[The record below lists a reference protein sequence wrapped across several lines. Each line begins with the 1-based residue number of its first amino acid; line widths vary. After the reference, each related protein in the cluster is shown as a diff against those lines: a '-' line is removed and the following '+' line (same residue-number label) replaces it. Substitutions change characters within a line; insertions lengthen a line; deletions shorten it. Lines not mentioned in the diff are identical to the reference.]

1 MGKVIS
7 VIIFITSAWLFTA
20 CGTTHVSPQQE
31 NALGAQQAHQIL
43 QKSKLSKNPTYNR
56 HVRNVGR
63 RIARVANRPDFQWQY
78 YVIDSKK
85 ANAFVLPGGKI
96 FVYSGLFKYA
106 KTDAELAAVIGHEVA
121 HALRS
126 HGIEGAQRKQ
136 EAALVGVLLQVG
148 LGVAGVDPS
157 IANTVNSAYGY
168 GAKYGYIHPYS
179 REKETEADSIGL
191 MLMAQAGYDPR
202 AAITFWQKFGK
213 VGPHVPEFFSTH
225 PDPGNRIANLKRLLP
240 KAMAIYERTKSKRR
254 HYAKRR

>member
-1 MGKVIS
+1 MKHLRYILL
-7 VIIFITSAWLFTA
+7 ALFAVLLLSA
-20 CGTTHVSPQQE
+20 CGTTTVTPQQE
-31 NALGAQQAHQIL
+31 RALGEQQARQIL
-43 QKSKLSKNPTYNR
+43 QTTRLSKNPAYNR
-56 HVRNVGR
+56 RVRNVGR
-63 RIARVANRPDFQWQY
+63 RIARVANRPDFNWQY

-106 KTDAELAAVIGHEVA
+106 RTDAELAAVIGHEVA

-126 HGIEGAQRKQ
+126 HGIEGAQREQK
-136 EAALVGVLLQVG
+136 AALVGILLQVG
-148 LGVAGVDPS
+148 LGVAGIDPNVAS
-157 IANTVNSAYGY
+157 TVNQAYGY

-202 AAITFWQKFGK
+202 AAITFWQKFAK
-213 VGPHVPEFFSTH
+213 VGGHMPEFLSTH

-240 KAMAIYERTKSKRR
+240 KAMAIYERTRSKKH
-254 HYAKRR
+254 HYARRR